1 MIQGDL
7 HASHVIK
14 DKGEQFQQE
23 VADRLCQVRKGF
35 TSQDVQSCRM
45 STHGEDIILSPRARA
60 ILPITVECKAQK
72 KHSACATWKQAHRQ
86 AKELCLS
93 VQPEPV
99 AFIKVD
105 GEVKWSG
112 KIGQRAK
119 VYPTR
124 MNGYE
129 NDEATELFRQV

>member
-1 MIQGDL
+1 MIQGDI

-45 STHGEDIILSPRARA
+45 SVHGEDIILSPKARA
-60 ILPITVECKAQK
+60 ALPITVECKAQK
-72 KHSACATWKQAHRQ
+72 RHSACATWKQTHRQ

-105 GEVKWSG
+105 GEVPLVVM
-112 KIGQRAK
+112 RAEYALALLAAAPDG
-119 VYPTR
+119 VRAGLTW
-124 MNGYE
+124 G
-129 NDEATELFRQV
+129 